1 MSQSLTMEVELVWDY
16 DNLVAVFAVS
26 AYPEQNLH
34 RTNMLDLLPIN
45 VVDDIIAEALEG
57 HRHQPVRKGVEI
69 WCDTGEEVLS

>member
-1 MSQSLTMEVELVWDY
+1 MPTRREERTRSKHTLKMEVELVWDY

-45 VVDDIIAEALEG
+45 VVDDIIAETALEEWG
-57 HRHQPVRKGVEI
+57 M
-69 WCDTGEEVLS
+69 